1 MLSTSAIA
9 LSGTA
14 LAATVIA
21 VDSGDTLRVREGGQ
35 VRTIRLACLDAPEL
49 GQGFLGAQAK
59 ATLAQLAPVGTAV
72 RVTPLTPLTP
82 LTPPLPE
89 SNTASGVV
97 IAEVATSAS
106 VVNVELV
113 RAGQAFTTLDAQPR
127 CDPLSYADAE
137 NSARFRRLGVWWVEG
152 GSERPWQWRVA
163 AAEAKARAARQ
174 RALEAQRAQD
184 RRQARAAQPTAPR
197 RLPTATAPG
206 ATTFPPGFQK
216 QCVISA
222 RERFMVSSQ
231 GIAPPPGSTEALC
244 ACVGKPKPKET
255 MEALSQRC
263 GLQFLQRVIRSV

>member
-1 MLSTSAIA
+1 MVLSTSALA
-9 LSGTA
+9 LGGTA
-14 LAATVIA
+14 LAGTVIA

-35 VRTIRLACLDAPEL
+35 VRIIRLACLDAPEP
-49 GQGFLGAQAK
+49 GQGALGAQAE
-59 ATLAQLAPVGTAV
+59 ATLRQLAPIGTAV
-72 RVTPLTPLTP
+72 QVMPLTTPLAET
-82 LTPPLPE
+82 
-89 SNTASGVV
+89 NTASGVV

-127 CDPLSYADAE
+127 CDPLSYAEAE
-137 NSARFRRLGVWWVEG
+137 NSARFRRLGVWRVEG

-197 RLPTATAPG
+197 RLSTALAPG

-244 ACVGKPKPKET
+244 ACVGKPKPNET
-255 MEALSQRC
+255 VEALSQRC
-263 GLQFLQRVIRSV
+263 GQQFLQRVMRSV